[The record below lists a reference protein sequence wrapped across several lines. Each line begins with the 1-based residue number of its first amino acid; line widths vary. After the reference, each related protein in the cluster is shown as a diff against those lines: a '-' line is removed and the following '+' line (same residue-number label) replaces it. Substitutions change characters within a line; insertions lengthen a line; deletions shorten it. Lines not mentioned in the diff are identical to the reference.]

1 MDRQRQ
7 TQEKSVKN
15 MCRTAETLSEML
27 GHTVAEVRRLQK
39 QQEKALGRRFADKT
53 ELEENYD
60 TKAMK
65 EMTTMLKDITAVV
78 KALEESDAGREEAK
92 GTGVVLLPPVESPAD
107 AAARLGS
114 EPALQEE

>member
-1 MDRQRQ
+1 MQ
-7 TQEKSVKN
+7 N
-15 MCRTAETLSEML
+15 MCRTAQTLSEML

-39 QQEKALGRRFADKT
+39 QQEKALGRKFADKN

-78 KALEESDAGREEAK
+78 KALEESGAGQGEAN
-92 GTGVVLLPPVESPAD
+92 GTGVVLLPPVGMDESEAAD
-107 AAARLGS
+107 QSAAGPGS
-114 EPALQEE
+114 ESTLQEE